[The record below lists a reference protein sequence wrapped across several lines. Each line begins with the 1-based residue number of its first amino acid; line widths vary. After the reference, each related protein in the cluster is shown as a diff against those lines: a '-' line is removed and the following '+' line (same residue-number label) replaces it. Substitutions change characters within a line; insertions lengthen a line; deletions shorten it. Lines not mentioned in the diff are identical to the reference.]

1 MNGSMNINSSQ
12 HQLASTNCFAVKRR
26 MPAVWPIDGLH
37 AEAYQCISMQMETCT
52 NPRQVDLELD
62 DGKVL
67 RGFFSIFSNTLLV
80 CWFQISFNV
89 QRQKLDDRF
98 RVETTG
104 PFQSLRS
111 RHRDAKR
118 TVLASPWSI
127 PFRNWC
133 WTTARSA
140 WNGWLRQPW
149 WFYGRVCCG
158 SFHFQSCLLNVFSQP
173 QATYHIFWGLKHVE
187 HIFQIFNTSID
198 SRYQKRQCVFKFSHI
213 FQVLNV

>member
-67 RGFFSIFSNTLLV
+67 RGFFSIFRNTLLV

-89 QRQKLDDRF
+89 QRQKLDDRS

-118 TVLASPWSI
+118 TALASPWSI

-140 WNGWLRQPW
+140 WNGWPRHPPW
-149 WFYGRVCCG
+149 WFYGRVCWWFL
-158 SFHFQSCLLNVFSQP
+158 SFPIMFTQCLLPATSDLPYFLRVETCWTKFS
-173 QATYHIFWGLKHVE
+173 
-187 HIFQIFNTSID
+187 IFQ
-198 SRYQKRQCVFKFSHI
+198 HI
-213 FQVLNV
+213 HW